1 MTDRYVP
8 QEIESRWQKRWET
21 DRLYYVTERDDR
33 PKFYNLVMYPYPS
46 GDLHMGHCRNYV
58 IGDVVARYKTM
69 LGYNVLNSMGWD
81 AFGLPAENAAI
92 KQGIHPRTWTE
103 RCIARMKDQQRKM
116 GLCYDWDREIS
127 SHDPNYYKWNQWFFI
142 RMYERGLAYKAK
154 SPVNWCPSCRTIL
167 ANEQVINGRC
177 WRCDSV
183 VTKQEFE
190 QWFLKITT
198 YADEL
203 LEDIKKLDHWPER
216 VRVMQANWIGRSEGA
231 DVVFKSE
238 QGDDI
243 VVFTTRPDTLWGA
256 TFIVLAPEHPL
267 VEKLT
272 APGKRKEVEEYKEF
286 AVLQSE
292 IQRLSVEKE
301 KTGLFIGAYAVN
313 PVNGERIPIWIA
325 DYVLMTYGTGA
336 IMAVPAHDERD
347 FEFALQFGLPII
359 PVIARP
365 DGVAKSLVFPGSVR
379 EGFADELRAVD
390 IKFEAR
396 PVGEVGEGL
405 YVTLQGDQQIDRYI
419 ELIQEYLLPD
429 SWNDVVGS
437 RWVFIFDDGVQEF
450 NSVEADREIVARC
463 RVLSASKGK
472 VLSASKGKVLS
483 ASKGKELEPTVR
495 DKPFDT
501 PAATQDK
508 RTVME
513 MLYSLPFYRDVL
525 FHAEYG
531 TMINSGPLTGTPGDM
546 GVRRT
551 TEWLEE
557 RGVGEYAVN
566 YRQRDWLISRQR
578 YWGTPIP
585 IIYCEECG
593 IVPVPEEHLPLLLP
607 EEVDFTPTG
616 TGESPLAT
624 VPEFVNT
631 TCPRC
636 GGPGRRE
643 TDTMD
648 TFVDSSWYYLRYC
661 DPRNA
666 ERPFDPE
673 KAAYWMPVDQYTGGI
688 EHAILHLLYS
698 RFFTKFLRDIGLTE
712 VDEPFSALFTQG
724 MVLKDGEAMSKS
736 LGNIVSVDEITA
748 TYGADT
754 ARAFTLFVAPPEVD
768 FEWSEQGVEGTH
780 RFLRRVWSI
789 IWGEGAGGGQ
799 GAAKPSEAQIAELR
813 RMTHKTIK
821 RVTRDMEAFKF
832 NTMLAA
838 LMEFNNY
845 LIKAK
850 ETPVVET
857 LAWEEAI
864 EALLLLLAPSCP
876 HIAEELW
883 TRTGRPYSI
892 HQQAWPVWDPE
903 LAAKEVFT
911 LVVQVNGKLR
921 DRLEV
926 PVDISE
932 EEAKELALASDGAL
946 RHLKGLEVKRVIYV
960 PGRLVNIVAK

>member
-1 MTDRYVP
+1 MTDRYIP
-8 QEIESRWQKRWET
+8 QEIESKWQKQWEG
-21 DRLYYVTERDDR
+21 DRLYYVTERGNR

-69 LGYNVLNSMGWD
+69 QGYNVLNPMGWD

-103 RCIARMKDQQRKM
+103 RCIVRMKDQQRKM
-116 GLCYDWDREIS
+116 GICYDWSREIS
-127 SHDPNYYKWNQWFFI
+127 SHDPNYYRWNQWFFVK
-142 RMYERGLAYKAK
+142 MYERGLAYKAK
-154 SPVNWCPSCRTIL
+154 SPVNWCPSCKTIL

-183 VTKQEFE
+183 VTKREFE

-203 LEDIKKLDHWPER
+203 LKDIKELDRWPER

-238 QGDDI
+238 QRDDI

-256 TFIVLAPEHPL
+256 TFMVLAPEHPL
-267 VEKLT
+267 VDKLT
-272 APGKRKEVEEYKEF
+272 TPERRKEVEAYKQQ
-286 AVLQSE
+286 AARQSE
-292 IQRLSVEKE
+292 IERLAVDKE
-301 KTGLFIGAYAVN
+301 KTGLFIGAYAIN

-359 PVIARP
+359 PVIERP
-365 DGVAKSLVFPGSVR
+365 DGVAKSLVFSGSMR
-379 EGFADELRAVD
+379 EGFADELRALN
-390 IKFEAR
+390 IEFEAG
-396 PVGEVGEGL
+396 PVGQVGEGL

-419 ELIQEYLLPD
+419 ELIQKYLLPG
-429 SWNDVVGS
+429 SWNEVVGA
-437 RWVFIFDDGVQEF
+437 RWVFIFDDGVRELD
-450 NSVEADREIVARC
+450 SMEADREILARC
-463 RVLSASKGK
+463 R
-472 VLSASKGKVLS
+472 
-483 ASKGKELEPTVR
+483 EL
-495 DKPFDT
+495 T
-501 PAATQDK
+501 PSVQDK

-513 MLYSLPFYRDVL
+513 LLWGVEFYRDAL
-525 FHAEYG
+525 YHDEYS
-531 TMINSGPLTGTPGDM
+531 TMINSGSFSGTPGD
-546 GVRRT
+546 VAVQKV
-551 TEWLEE
+551 TEWLE
-557 RGVGEYAVN
+557 GQGAGQFAVN
-566 YRQRDWLISRQR
+566 YRLHDWLISRQR
-578 YWGTPIP
+578 YWGAPIP
-585 IIYCEECG
+585 IVYCEKCG
-593 IVPVPEEHLPLLLP
+593 TVPVPEEDLPVLLP
-607 EEVDFTPTG
+607 DDVDFMPTG

-631 TCPRC
+631 TCPEC
-636 GGPGRRE
+636 GGPARRE

-648 TFVDSSWYYLRYC
+648 TFVDSSWYYFRYC
-661 DPRNA
+661 DPRNT
-666 ERPFDPE
+666 EKPFDPE
-673 KAAYWMPVDQYTGGI
+673 KVAYWMPVDQYTGGI

-698 RFFTKFLRDIGLTE
+698 RFFTKFLRDLGLTE

-724 MVLKDGEAMSKS
+724 MVLKDGAAMSKS

-754 ARAFTLFVAPPEVD
+754 ARAFTLFVAPPEVAI
-768 FEWSEQGVEGTH
+768 EWSEEGVEGAH
-780 RFLRRVWSI
+780 RFLKRVWNMVLGAR
-789 IWGEGAGGGQ
+789 GEKQ
-799 GAAKPSEAQIAELR
+799 GAQASEEQITKLR

-838 LMEFNNY
+838 MMEFNNY

-857 LAWEEAI
+857 PAWEEAV
-864 EALLLLLAPSCP
+864 ETLLLLLAPSCP

-883 TRTGRPYSI
+883 ARTGRPGCI
-892 HQQAWPVWDPE
+892 HQQRWPTWSEE
-903 LAAKEVFT
+903 LAAEEVFT
-911 LVVQVNGKLR
+911 LIVQVNGKLR

-926 PVDISE
+926 PVDISK
-932 EEAKELALASDGAL
+932 EEAKELALASDGAQ
-946 RHLKGLEVKRVIYV
+946 RHVAGLEVKRVIYV

>member
-1 MTDRYVP
+1 MSDRYNP
-8 QEIESRWQKRWET
+8 QEIEPKWQKRWEE
-21 DRLYYVTERDDR
+21 DKLYHVTERDDR
-33 PKFYNLVMYPYPS
+33 LKFYNLVMYPYPS

-58 IGDVVARYKTM
+58 IGDVLARYKTM
-69 LGYNVLNSMGWD
+69 RGYNVLNPMGWD

-92 KQGIHPRTWTE
+92 QHGIHPRTWTE

-116 GLCYDWDREIS
+116 GICYDWAREVA
-127 SHDPNYYKWNQWFFI
+127 SHDPNYYRWNQWFFI
-142 RMYERGLAYKAK
+142 KMYERGLAYRAKA
-154 SPVNWCPSCRTIL
+154 PVNWCPDCKTIL

-177 WRCDSV
+177 WRCNSV
-183 VTKQEFE
+183 VTKREFE
-190 QWFLKITT
+190 QWFLKITA

-203 LEDIKKLDHWPER
+203 LEDLKKLDRWPER
-216 VRVMQANWIGRSEGA
+216 VKIMQENWIGRSEGA
-231 DVVFKSE
+231 NVVFKSE

-243 VVFTTRPDTLWGA
+243 EVFTTRPDTLWGA
-256 TFIVLAPEHPL
+256 TFMVLAPEHPL

-272 APGKRKEVEEYKEF
+272 APERRREVEEYKEF
-286 AVLQSE
+286 AMLQSE

-301 KTGLFIGAYAVN
+301 KTGVFIGAYAIN

-347 FEFALQFGLPII
+347 FEFALQFGLPVI
-359 PVIARP
+359 PVIAPPSDR
-365 DGVAKSLVFPGSVR
+365 AKSFVLNSTYRDGLA
-379 EGFADELRAVD
+379 EALEEAGFE
-390 IKFEAR
+390 FE
-396 PVGEVGEGL
+396 EKDLSL
-405 YVTLQGDQQIDRYI
+405 YVTLDEKDRERYVA
-419 ELIQEYLLPD
+419 LVREYLQPG
-429 SWNDVVGS
+429 SWTEVVGAG
-437 RWVFIFDDGVQEF
+437 WQFVFADGVM
-450 NSVEADREIVARC
+450 SVGSIGEEKATLKKCKA
-463 RVLSASKGK
+463 
-472 VLSASKGKVLS
+472 
-483 ASKGKELEPTVR
+483 LEPSVR
-495 DKPFDT
+495 
-501 PAATQDK
+501 DK
-508 RTVME
+508 RTVAE
-513 MLYSLPFYRDVL
+513 MLWDVEFYRDVL
-525 FHAEYG
+525 FHDEYG
-531 TMINSGPLTGTPGDM
+531 TMINSGPLTGTPGD
-546 GVRRT
+546 VAVKRT

-557 RGVGEYAVN
+557 RGVGEYAIN
-566 YRQRDWLISRQR
+566 YRLRDWLISRQR

-585 IIYCEECG
+585 IIYCDECG
-593 IVPVPEEHLPLLLP
+593 IVPVPEEDLPVLLP

-631 TCPRC
+631 TCPKC
-636 GGPGRRE
+636 GGPARRE

-648 TFVDSSWYYLRYC
+648 TFVDSSWYYFRYC
-661 DPRNA
+661 DPRNT

-673 KAAYWMPVDQYTGGI
+673 KVAYWMPVDQYTGGI

-724 MVLKDGEAMSKS
+724 MVLKGGAAMSKS

-768 FEWSEQGVEGTH
+768 IEWSEEGVEGAH
-780 RFLRRVWSI
+780 RFLKR
-789 IWGEGAGGGQ
+789 IWNVVLGGVQ
-799 GAAKPSEAQIAELR
+799 GTSPGSSFDLTTAEHELR
-813 RMTHKTIK
+813 HMTHKTIK

-832 NTMLAA
+832 NTMIAA

-850 ETPVVET
+850 ETPVVKT
-857 LAWEEAI
+857 PAWEEAI
-864 EALLLLLAPSCP
+864 ETLLLLLAPSCP

-883 TRTGRPYSI
+883 ARTGRPYSI
-892 HQQAWPVWDPE
+892 HQQAWPVWDPD
-903 LAAKEVFT
+903 LAAEEVFT
-911 LVVQVNGKLR
+911 LVVQVNGKVR

-926 PVDISE
+926 PVDIGE
-932 EEAKELALASDGAL
+932 EEAKELALASDGAR

>member
-1 MTDRYVP
+1 MIVKYVP
-8 QEIESRWQKRWET
+8 QEIEPKWQKRWEV
-21 DRLYYVTERDDR
+21 DRLYYVTERDDK

-58 IGDVVARYKTM
+58 IGDVLARYKTM
-69 LGYNVLNSMGWD
+69 RGYNVLNPMGWD

-92 KQGIHPRTWTE
+92 QHGIHPRTWTE

-116 GLCYDWDREIS
+116 GICYDWGREVA
-127 SHDPNYYKWNQWFFI
+127 SHDPNYYRWNQWFFI
-142 RMYERGLAYKAK
+142 KMYERGLAYRAKA
-154 SPVNWCPSCRTIL
+154 PVNWCPDCKTIL
-167 ANEQVINGRC
+167 ANEQVIEGRC
-177 WRCDSV
+177 WRCKSL
-183 VTKQEFE
+183 VTKREFE
-190 QWFLKITT
+190 QWFLKITA
-198 YADEL
+198 YAEEL
-203 LEDIKKLDHWPER
+203 LKDLEKLDRWPER

-231 DVVFKSE
+231 NVTFPIADSPSPSQRE
-238 QGDDI
+238 RGTGGEGI
-243 VVFTTRPDTLWGA
+243 EVFTTRPDTLWGA
-256 TFIVLAPEHPL
+256 TFMVLAPEHPL

-272 APGKRKEVEEYKEF
+272 APEKRKEVEEYKEF
-286 AVLQSE
+286 AMLQSE
-292 IQRLSVEKE
+292 IQRLSIEKE
-301 KTGLFIGAYAVN
+301 KTGVFIGAYAIN
-313 PVNGERIPIWIA
+313 PVNGEHIPIWIA

-359 PVIARP
+359 PVIDRP
-365 DGVAKSLVFPGSVR
+365 DGVAKSFVFPGSVR
-379 EGFADELRAVD
+379 PGLAEKLSEAGIEFMAKPHREL
-390 IKFEAR
+390 
-396 PVGEVGEGL
+396 GEGL
-405 YVTLQGDQQIDRYI
+405 YVTLHSDEQIDRYV
-419 ELIQEYLLPD
+419 ELIQDHLLPD
-429 SWNDVVGS
+429 SWNEVVGA
-437 RWVFIFDDGVQEF
+437 RWVFIFDDGVRELD
-450 NSVEADREIVARC
+450 SMEADREILARC
-463 RVLSASKGK
+463 
-472 VLSASKGKVLS
+472 
-483 ASKGKELEPTVR
+483 KELEPTVR
-495 DKPFDT
+495 
-501 PAATQDK
+501 DK

-525 FHAEYG
+525 FHDEYG
-531 TMINSGPLTGTPGDM
+531 TMINSGPLTGTLGDVA
-546 GVRRT
+546 VRRT

-557 RGVGEYAVN
+557 KGVGKYAVN
-566 YRQRDWLISRQR
+566 YRLRDWLISRQR

-593 IVPVPEEHLPLLLP
+593 IVPVPEEDLPVLLP

-631 TCPRC
+631 ACPKC
-636 GGPGRRE
+636 GGPARRE

-648 TFVDSSWYYLRYC
+648 TFVDSSWYYFRYC
-661 DPRNA
+661 DPRNT
-666 ERPFDPE
+666 EKPFDPE
-673 KAAYWMPVDQYTGGI
+673 KVAHWMPVDQYTGGI

-698 RFFTKFLRDIGLTE
+698 RFFTKFLRDLGLTE

-724 MVLKDGEAMSKS
+724 MVLKDGAAMSKS

-768 FEWSEQGVEGTH
+768 IEWSEEGVEGAH
-780 RFLRRVWSI
+780 RFLKRVWNVVLGGVQGTSP
-789 IWGEGAGGGQ
+789 AGGLGVSPNSSFDRATAEQ
-799 GAAKPSEAQIAELR
+799 ELR
-813 RMTHKTIK
+813 HMTHKTIK

-832 NTMLAA
+832 NTMIAA

-857 LAWEEAI
+857 PAWEEAI
-864 EALLLLLAPSCP
+864 ETLLLLLAPSCP

-883 TRTGRPYSI
+883 ARTGRPYSI
-892 HQQAWPVWDPE
+892 HQRAWPVWDPD
-903 LAAKEVFT
+903 LAAEEVFT
-911 LVVQVNGKLR
+911 LVVQVNGKVR

-932 EEAKELALASDGAL
+932 EEAKELALASDGAQ
-946 RHLKGLEVKRVIYV
+946 RHLEGLEVKRVIYV